1 MSCSGVATGSRP
13 EVQSRAPRPLG
24 RVNWLGV
31 ASLYRRE
38 LKRFLSEW
46 RRTLGGAA
54 VSALLFL
61 AAFHLA
67 QDPAPQPLPGVSLIA
82 FLIPGL
88 VVISIAQRSFE
99 AAAFSILFDKL
110 EGVIG
115 DVLTPPLSAAERALA
130 YALAAAS
137 AGLAS
142 GAAVVL
148 VLAPFA
154 AWLRVQPV
162 PLALFLVMTA
172 LLHSLLGI
180 AAGLWAERW
189 EKLAATQTFGLAPL
203 IYLSGAFFPTGDM
216 PYWGRFAVKLN
227 PAYYAVDGLRF
238 SWLGQS
244 EQAPLLGAG
253 LLVLLNI
260 LLLILAWRLFA
271 AGYKLKP

>member
-1 MSCSGVATGSRP
+1 MSSFDVATGSKP
-13 EVQSRAPRPLG
+13 EVPLRAPRRMG
-24 RVNWLGV
+24 RVNWLGF

-46 RRTLGGAA
+46 QRTLGGAA
-54 VSALLFL
+54 VSGLLFL

-67 QDPAPQPLPGVSLIA
+67 LAPAPQPLPGVSLIA

-88 VVISIAQRSFE
+88 VVISIAQKSFE
-99 AAAFSILFDKL
+99 TASFSILFDKL
-110 EGVIG
+110 EGVIV
-115 DVLTPPLSAAERALA
+115 DVLTPPLSATERALA

-137 AGLAS
+137 SGLAS

-154 AWLRVQPV
+154 AWSRIQPL
-162 PLALFLVMTA
+162 PLAFFLVGTA
-172 LLHSLLGI
+172 LLHALFGI

-189 EKLAATQTFGLAPL
+189 EKLAAIQTFGLAPL

-216 PYWGRFAVKLN
+216 PYWGRLAVKLN

-244 EQAPLLGAG
+244 EQSPLAGAG
-253 LLVLLNI
+253 LLILLNF
-260 LLLILAWRLFA
+260 LLLVLAWRLFA

>member
-1 MSCSGVATGSRP
+1 MSSSGVATGSKP
-13 EVQSRAPRPLG
+13 KVSPLAPRAIG

-54 VSALLFL
+54 VSGLLFL
-61 AAFHLA
+61 IAFHLA
-67 QDPAPQPLPGVSLIA
+67 LDPAPQPLPGVSLIA

-99 AAAFSILFDKL
+99 AAAFSIVFDKL
-110 EGVIG
+110 EGIIV
-115 DVLTPPLSAAERALA
+115 DVLTPPLSPAERALA

-142 GAAVVL
+142 GAAVAL
-148 VLAPFA
+148 ILAPFA
-154 AWLRVQPV
+154 LWSKIQLL
-162 PLALFLVMTA
+162 PLLFFLAGTA
-172 LLHSLLGI
+172 LLHALFGI

-189 EKLAATQTFGLAPL
+189 EKLAATQTFALAPL
-203 IYLSGAFFPTGDM
+203 IYLSGAFFPTSGI
-216 PYWGRFAVKLN
+216 PYWGRKAVQLN

-238 SWLGQS
+238 SWVGQS

-253 LLVLLNI
+253 VLISLNL

-271 AGYKLKP
+271 VGYKLKP

>member
-1 MSCSGVATGSRP
+1 MD
-13 EVQSRAPRPLG
+13 APRYVG

-54 VSALLFL
+54 VSGLLFL

-67 QDPAPQPLPGVSLIA
+67 LDPAPQPLPGVSLIA

-99 AAAFSILFDKL
+99 AAAFSIVFDKL
-110 EGVIG
+110 EGIIV
-115 DVLTPPLSAAERALA
+115 DVLMPPLSAGERALG

-137 AGLAS
+137 SGLAS
-142 GAAVVL
+142 GVAVAV

-154 AWLRVQPV
+154 AWSQLRL
-162 PLALFLVMTA
+162 LAFVFFLVGTA
-172 LLHSLLGI
+172 LLHALFGI
-180 AAGLWAERW
+180 TAGLWAERW
-189 EKLAATQTFGLAPL
+189 EKLAAMQTFALAPI
-203 IYLSGAFFPTGDM
+203 IYLSGAFFPTAGM
-216 PYWGRFAVKLN
+216 PYWGKLAVSLN

-244 EQAPLLGAG
+244 EQEPFIGAG
-253 LLVLLNI
+253 LLILLNL

>member
-1 MSCSGVATGSRP
+1 MSSSGVATGSKPNVSP
-13 EVQSRAPRPLG
+13 EPRALG
-24 RVNWLGV
+24 AVNWLGV

-54 VSALLFL
+54 VTALLFL
-61 AAFHLA
+61 IAFHLA
-67 QDPAPQPLPGVSLIA
+67 LDPAPQPLPGISLIA

-110 EGVIG
+110 EGVIV
-115 DVLTPPLSAAERALA
+115 DVLTPPLSAPERALA

-142 GAAVVL
+142 GAAVAV

-154 AWLRVQPV
+154 RWSEIQPLILV
-162 PLALFLVMTA
+162 FFLVGTA
-172 LLHSLLGI
+172 LLHALFGI

-189 EKLAATQTFGLAPL
+189 EKLAATETFALAPL
-203 IYLSGAFFPTGDM
+203 IYLSGAFFPTAGM
-216 PYWGRFAVKLN
+216 PYWGRFAMKLN
-227 PAYYAVDGLRF
+227 PAHYAVDGLRF

-253 LLVLLNI
+253 LLVLLN
-260 LLLILAWRLFA
+260 LLLLVLVWRLFA
-271 AGYKLKP
+271 VGYKLKP